1 MPPEGIVAGA
11 AAEHRGGRRID
22 RREFVGVCASACAC
36 ALIGLAAGGC
46 ASLVARPVTAA
57 DGRIELA
64 LAHYPELTEAGGSL
78 KLLPEGQ
85 AEPVYVLAQPGGG
98 FAALSPICTHL
109 GCTVEIEGERL
120 VCPCHGSTYDR
131 AGAVLRGPAER
142 PLARHRTSL
151 SDDGV
156 LTIDLRSRA

>member
-1 MPPEGIVAGA
+1 MAPEISAAGA
-11 AAEHRGGRRID
+11 GTARREYCID
-22 RREFVGVCASACAC
+22 RREFVGACAYAC
-36 ALIGLAAGGC
+36 AGALIGLAAGGC
-46 ASLVARPVTAA
+46 ASLVARPVTPV

-64 LAHYPELTEAGGSL
+64 LVHYPDLAAAGGSL
-78 KLLPEGQ
+78 KLLPEGR
-85 AEPVYVLAQPGGG
+85 AEPIYVLAQGDGG
-98 FAALSPICTHL
+98 FVALSPICTHL

-151 SDDGV
+151 SPDGV
-156 LTIDLRSRA
+156 LTIELRSRA